1 MQAYILCL
9 QTKTHIEES
18 MWLIMI
24 RTTPETP
31 DWSTPFPHY
40 AEESRSAL
48 TTPLFVKLINCI
60 WYSPASVVITHWLLC
75 PNQCVNLRF
84 YYDSEGL
91 HWIYARDHEDRLWLS
106 WILPTAISLIEWGI
120 GAKQEKSV
128 RKKSLESTKK
138 QTEILF
144 LQFYSSIIP

>member
-1 MQAYILCL
+1 
-9 QTKTHIEES
+9 

-60 WYSPASVVITHWLLC
+60 
-75 PNQCVNLRF
+75 
-84 YYDSEGL
+84 
-91 HWIYARDHEDRLWLS
+91 
-106 WILPTAISLIEWGI
+106 
-120 GAKQEKSV
+120 
-128 RKKSLESTKK
+128 
-138 QTEILF
+138 
-144 LQFYSSIIP
+144 